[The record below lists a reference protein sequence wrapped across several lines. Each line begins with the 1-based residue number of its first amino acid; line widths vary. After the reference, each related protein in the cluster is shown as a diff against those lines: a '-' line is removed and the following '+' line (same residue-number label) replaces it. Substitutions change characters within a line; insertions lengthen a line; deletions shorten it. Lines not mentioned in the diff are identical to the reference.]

1 MQDFFSNIVANDWL
15 RAMGGLL
22 SLIVLAW
29 MANAVTRRVFLG
41 SVHKLMSR
49 TRSTWDD
56 RLFERRVFHQL
67 ARVAPGLV
75 VYVGIDWALST
86 GDSASATAVTLT
98 SWENFLFV
106 GATFLRRLSL
116 AWVVIALTRAAGGL
130 LDALNDIYSATYKE
144 ARNRPIKGYLQV
156 ISLFLY
162 VASGIIVISI
172 VAGRSPVL
180 FLSGLGALTAVL
192 MLVFRDTILSLVA
205 SVQIMSNDMIRI
217 GDWVE
222 MPQAHADGD
231 VIDIALH
238 TVKIQNWDKTISA
251 IPTHK

>member
-1 MQDFFSNIVANDWL
+1 
-15 RAMGGLL
+15 
-22 SLIVLAW
+22 
-29 MANAVTRRVFLG
+29 
-41 SVHKLMSR
+41 MSR

-67 ARVAPGLV
+67 ASVAPALV
-75 VYVGIDWALST
+75 VYVGIDWALSI
-86 GDSASATAVTLT
+86 GDSASDAAAVTLT
-98 SWENFLFV
+98 SWENVLFM
-106 GATFLRRLSL
+106 GATFGRRLSL
-116 AWVVIALTRAAGGL
+116 AWVGIALTRAASGL
-130 LDALNDIYSATYKE
+130 LDALNDIYSTTYKE
-144 ARNRPIKGYLQV
+144 AQNRPIKGYLQV

-162 VASGIIVISI
+162 VATGIIVISI

-217 GDWVE
+217 GDWIE

-231 VIDIALH
+231 VIDIALLSLIH
-238 TVKIQNWDKTISA
+238 I
-251 IPTHK
+251 